1 MNNFFETRKILGYSR
16 QKAAK
21 LSGISYGTIYR
32 IEHDACDVG
41 HKKIEKLERFY
52 QDEINNKID
61 TKEARNYEYEKI

>member
-1 MNNFFETRKILGYSR
+1 MNSFFTIRKQLGYSR

-41 HKKIEKLERFY
+41 HRKIAQLQQFYDTELAKKQK
-52 QDEINNKID
+52 N
-61 TKEARNYEYEKI
+61 EADN

>member
-1 MNNFFETRKILGYSR
+1 MNNFFKIRKELGYSR

-41 HKKIEKLERFY
+41 HRKIAQLQQFY
-52 QDEINNKID
+52 NDELIKRQKN
-61 TKEARNYEYEKI
+61 EADN

>member
-1 MNNFFETRKILGYSR
+1 MNNFLKIRKQLGYSR

-41 HKKIEKLERFY
+41 HRKIAQLQQFY
-52 QDEINNKID
+52 D
-61 TKEARNYEYEKI
+61 TELATKRQQNEADN